1 MRYENLDADHGHRSH
16 NRTPVSVPSSTKKFR
31 ILHILFASEI
41 AGSERYCIDLA
52 NAQAA
57 RGHDVHVVSS
67 SRVDIGRHLSR
78 EVILHT
84 FSTRLFRRWR
94 LRKLI
99 AAERFEVAH
108 AHLSPGC
115 KALATVQG
123 SVIKIATLHVGY
135 KPKQHARLD
144 GIICVNEAQMMRI
157 GNYAG
162 YAGRIPNWLP
172 EVKKTERF
180 DLRIK
185 LGLPPTVRIIGTVGR
200 LHPSKGNDVLIS
212 AFLRAAPENAALV
225 IAGVG
230 PQKAALEKL
239 AAGDERI
246 RMVGYCDN
254 VSGFLANLD
263 LFVSPSREE
272 SAGLAILEA
281 MHEGVP
287 VIASATEGP
296 SEYLRKHPVRFVEPG
311 SVEALADALA
321 DVLQSDDTSR
331 PWRIDYDMVPF
342 SRATGVD
349 NILRFYGEVEERQ
362 IEFRDV
368 TDASTMPAQM

>member
-1 MRYENLDADHGHRSH
+1 MRYENLDVEYGHTLQ
-16 NRTPVSVPSSTKKFR
+16 NLAPVSVPFLTKKLR
-31 ILHILFASEI
+31 ILHVLFASEI

-57 RGHDVHVVSS
+57 LGHDVHLVSS
-67 SRVDIGRHLSR
+67 SRVDIRKHLHR
-78 EVILHT
+78 EVVLHA

-99 AAERFEVAH
+99 TAERIEIAH

-115 KALATVQG
+115 KALVTVQG
-123 SVIKIATLHVGY
+123 SVTKIATLHVGY

-144 GIICVNEAQMMRI
+144 GIICVNEAQLLRI
-157 GNYAG
+157 GDYAG
-162 YAGRIPNWLP
+162 CVSRIPNWLP
-172 EVKKTERF
+172 EVKQTERF

-185 LGLPPTVRIIGTVGR
+185 LGLPPAARLIGTVGR

-212 AFLRAAPENAALV
+212 AFLRAAPDNTALV

-230 PQKAALEKL
+230 PQRAVLEKL
-239 AAGDERI
+239 VAGDERI
-246 RMVGYCDN
+246 RMIGYCDN
-254 VSGFLANLD
+254 VTGFLRNLD

-281 MHEGVP
+281 MNEGVP
-287 VIASATEGP
+287 IIASATEGP
-296 SEYLRKHPVRFVEPG
+296 SEYLREHQVRFVEPG
-311 SVEALADALA
+311 SVEALAAALSDALR
-321 DVLQSDDTSR
+321 SDDTSR

-349 NILRFYGEVEERQ
+349 NVLRFYGEVEECRSG
-362 IEFRDV
+362 FV
-368 TDASTMPAQM
+368 K